1 MNRASSRRG
10 LLVAVLVLLGFLA
23 AVDLMRPGSWIKG
36 FFGVGPATRQEDVI
50 DTFRRRGL
58 PIPDRT
64 GYLWPQVM
72 HPDTPSM
79 PG

>member
-10 LLVAVLVLLGFLA
+10 LLLAVLALLGFLA
-23 AVDLMRPGSWIKG
+23 AADLMRSGSWIKG

-50 DTFRRRGL
+50 DTFRRRG
-58 PIPDRT
+58 ISVPDRT
-64 GYLWPQVM
+64 GYVLPLFM
-72 HPDTPSM
+72 HPDTPST

>member
-10 LLVAVLVLLGFLA
+10 LLVALLVLFGLLA
-23 AVDLMRPGSWIKG
+23 AMDLMRSGSWIRG
-36 FFGVGPATRQEDVI
+36 FFGVGPPTRQEDVI

-64 GYLWPQVM
+64 GYVLPQVTL
-72 HPDTPSM
+72 PDAPSI